1 MRPLITSFA
10 VVAVSVL
17 IPSTASAMGTQF
29 DVRPDPLAPFTMID
43 QISVARPA
51 ERMMLVTS
59 PNGGSVLM
67 PGVHTLVTWESKDS
81 AGFVNIDYSTDDG
94 ATYTSIARAVT
105 DLGSYSWR
113 VPNEFAAR
121 AFVRVTQTD
130 LVDTF
135 ASDRSDADFVING
148 AKPTAVSPVT
158 GEQEEVTCVTHG
170 DFILAPSFPT
180 VYAVDA
186 NGYRRPFESEAILN
200 TYDGAKRILPV
211 TDATLTTLPL
221 GAPLVPKPGTALVRF
236 DVSPTVYVVDGSA
249 EHPILRA
256 IAREEIAVS
265 RYGADWKSLVMTLPE
280 RYRNFYHGGST
291 IYTME

>member
-1 MRPLITSFA
+1 MRPLITSLA

-29 DVRPDPLAPFTMID
+29 DVRPDPLAPFTVID
-43 QISVARPA
+43 QTSIMRPA
-51 ERMMLVTS
+51 ERMLLVTF
-59 PNGGSVLM
+59 PNGGNVLT
-67 PGVHTLVTWESKDS
+67 PDVRASVTWESTSS
-81 AGFVNIDYSTDDG
+81 AGFVNIEYSTDNG
-94 ATYTSIARAVT
+94 ATYTTIAQGVT

-113 VPNEFAAR
+113 VPSMYSAQ

-135 ASDRSDADFVING
+135 ASDRSDSEFVING

-158 GEQEEVTCVTHG
+158 GECEEVSPVAPG

-180 VYAVDA
+180 VYGIDA
-186 NGYRRPFESEAILN
+186 GGNRRPFETEEILN

-221 GAPLVPKPGTALVRF
+221 GAPLVPKPGVVLVRF
-236 DVSPTVYVVDGSA
+236 APSSTVYAVEGSA
-249 EHPILRA
+249 EYPILRA

-265 RYGADWKSLVMTLPE
+265 RYGDDWKSQVMTLPE
-280 RYRNFYHGGST
+280 RYRNFYHGGSV